1 MYASARG
8 KLGERR
14 LTSRDLMVVIVNMCF
29 WIFLGLVLSFD
40 LVTNTSSMWVRLR
53 VLNHRRKQ
61 TQQHYPIII
70 FSCSLQKI
78 WSWKDDETKTISKQN
93 YSCWYF
99 AFSLLKSPLCR
110 ICFSFSVHLFLWEQ
124 LKESPTGSISR
135 LMTSKK
141 ELKCTTVRCVFP
153 RRQTGFLFFFT
164 VHTSF
169 VLSKNMRGKQHFNP
183 KESQRPRAANAPQ
196 FMQKEQSHWTQS
208 CFMSVSFAS
217 VGASQIGV

>member
-1 MYASARG
+1 
-8 KLGERR
+8 
-14 LTSRDLMVVIVNMCF
+14 
-29 WIFLGLVLSFD
+29 
-40 LVTNTSSMWVRLR
+40 
-53 VLNHRRKQ
+53 
-61 TQQHYPIII
+61 
-70 FSCSLQKI
+70 
-78 WSWKDDETKTISKQN
+78 
-93 YSCWYF
+93 
-99 AFSLLKSPLCR
+99 
-110 ICFSFSVHLFLWEQ
+110 
-124 LKESPTGSISR
+124 
-135 LMTSKK
+135 MTSKK

-217 VGASQIGV
+217 VGASQIGVQNLAKGKTICSQDLSYSYSAQPNVPTRFPFNPPEYTLPPLKLCSVIQWCLSCLHPNALVTLGSNYHLSETRKQTDLSDLW